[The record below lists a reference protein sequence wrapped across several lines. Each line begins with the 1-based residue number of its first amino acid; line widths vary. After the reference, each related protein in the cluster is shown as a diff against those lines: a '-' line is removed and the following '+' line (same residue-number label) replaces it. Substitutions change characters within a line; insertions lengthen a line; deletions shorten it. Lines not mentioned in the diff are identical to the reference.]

1 MPEASKVS
9 TLGRLRAL
17 AELARPAN
25 IVTAWADILAGV
37 AAAGVAQSLI
47 ELVDT
52 AAFEQLPW
60 LILSTTGLY
69 GGGVVFNDVFDASL
83 DAEERPDRPI
93 PSGRISR
100 AAAGVWGGV
109 LLLVGI
115 VAAGLVSWA
124 AAGIALGVAACAI
137 IYDGYGK
144 HHLVLGPVNMGVCRG
159 GNLLLGAAVLPA
171 AISEIWFIALL
182 PIAYISAITA
192 ISRGEVHGGSARTG
206 ILAIGLILAVI
217 AGLLALALLDRYSIW
232 SAAPFVLILTGA
244 VLPPFMMA
252 AQSPT
257 PDNIGSAV
265 HAGVL
270 ALIVLDAVLVAGFSG
285 WLAGLITLIL
295 LPISIGL
302 GRLFDVT

>member
-9 TLGRLRAL
+9 TLGRLQAFV
-17 AELARPAN
+17 ELARPAN
-25 IVTAWADILAGV
+25 IITAWADILAGV

-52 AAFEQLPW
+52 AAFEQFPW
-60 LILSTTGLY
+60 LILATTGLY
-69 GGGVVFNDVFDASL
+69 GGGVVYNDVFDAPL
-83 DAEERPDRPI
+83 DADERPERPI

-100 AAAGVWGGV
+100 TGAGIWGGM
-109 LLLVGI
+109 LLLLGI
-115 VAAGLVSWA
+115 VAAGMVSWT
-124 AAGIALGVAACAI
+124 AAGIAIGVAACALV
-137 IYDGYGK
+137 YDGYGK
-144 HHLVLGPVNMGVCRG
+144 HQLVLGPINMGVCRG
-159 GNLLLGAAVLPA
+159 GNLLLGAAILPA
-171 AISEIWFIALL
+171 AIPEIWFIALL
-182 PIAYISAITA
+182 PIVYISAITA
-192 ISRGEVHGGSARTG
+192 ISRGEVHGGSSRTG
-206 ILAIGLILAVI
+206 IVAIGLILVVI
-217 AGLLALALLDRYSIW
+217 AGLLALALLDRYAIW
-232 SAAPFVLILTGA
+232 SAAPFVLILAGA
-244 VLPPFMMA
+244 VLPPFITA

-285 WLAGLITLIL
+285 WLAGLITLVL